1 MDIYAEGLS
10 SSVQLTI
17 TYSKTLSLNTLYKIK
32 FSPVNFCLKT
42 PFLHSMAAIWN
53 YIMNVLVGLCLFDSS
68 ASSVRVMDLQL
79 YTVPSHSNKQ
89 ISVDKIN
96 ISGQEN

>member
-1 MDIYAEGLS
+1 
-10 SSVQLTI
+10 
-17 TYSKTLSLNTLYKIK
+17 
-32 FSPVNFCLKT
+32 
-42 PFLHSMAAIWN
+42 
-53 YIMNVLVGLCLFDSS
+53 MNVLVGLCLFDSS